1 MLPSEVGQR
10 LGHVALVEALE
21 AVELALGIGHVRAFA
36 QHGHV
41 KAAAGHLHQ
50 LVDQHVAGGAQLARK
65 LQAAAQRAGLAEGR
79 PSVNLGNCRS
89 MRSTPARVQLERVGV
104 VGQFND
110 FQAFRA
116 WLVLVS
122 SYYFHSDKPSGGFR
136 FRSWGGGQR

>member
-1 MLPSEVGQR
+1 MGQR

-21 AVELALGIGHVRAFA
+21 AVELALGIGHVQAFA

-41 KAAAGHLHQ
+41 EAAAGHLHQ

-65 LQAAAQRAGLAEGR
+65 LQAAAQQAGLAEG
-79 PSVNLGNCRS
+79 PAVGELGELQVNAVD
-89 MRSTPARVQLERVGV
+89 ARQVQLERVGV

-116 WLVLVS
+116 WLVLGEQLLFS
-122 SYYFHSDKPSGGFR
+122 
-136 FRSWGGGQR
+136 